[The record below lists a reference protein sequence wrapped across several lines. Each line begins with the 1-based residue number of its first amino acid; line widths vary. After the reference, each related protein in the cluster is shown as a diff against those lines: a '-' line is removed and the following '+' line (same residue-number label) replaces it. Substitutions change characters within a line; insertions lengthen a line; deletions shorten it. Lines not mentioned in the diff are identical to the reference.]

1 MNIGIVGYRNN
12 SGLGQIVFFLKKHL
26 GIGYHLVI
34 CNPVKGTRPVERLP
48 CQCMLTDLPPTQ
60 EQCVEFLDTF
70 PLDVLLVLETPF
82 CWELLVQ
89 AKQRGIKII
98 YIPMFDSV
106 PLAGIRH
113 QNLVDCYIAWTASAY
128 EVLHKAGLP
137 AVRLHYP
144 VDTDY
149 FQFRYRGQSPHFV
162 HSVGFNPRRKG
173 TSQVV
178 SAFSRLYQEQ
188 VSMKTG
194 HRPRLTLFGQT
205 QALQGICSDAL
216 GVRTYAED
224 FEEATEIYSVGHFYV
239 APSLKE
245 GLGLSLYE
253 AMACGFPVIASAL
266 PEWMSVVPDK
276 SLLVKPGS
284 RVDLF
289 AKMQSVLGKDL
300 RGHGK
305 ANRRRIEELYS
316 WVALRS
322 AYVRLLELVVTK
334 GSGAVE
340 SYQIERYK
348 WEVLDASS

>member
-34 CNPVKGTRPVERLP
+34 RNPVKGTRPVERLP
-48 CQCMLTDLPPTQ
+48 CQCRLTDLPPTQ
-60 EQCVEFLDTF
+60 EQCTEFLDTF

-82 CWELLVQ
+82 CWDLLVQ

-106 PLAGIRH
+106 PLAGIH
-113 QNLVDCYIAWTASAY
+113 HKDLVDCYIAWTASAY
-128 EVLHKAGLP
+128 EVLDKAGLP
-137 AVRLHYP
+137 VIRLNYP
-144 VDTDY
+144 VDIDY
-149 FQFRYRGQSPHFV
+149 FRFKDRGQSPHFV

-173 TSQVV
+173 TSQVM

-188 VSMKTG
+188 VGMKTG

-205 QALQGICSDAL
+205 RASQGICSDAL
-216 GVRTYAED
+216 GVNMYAKD

-266 PEWMSVVPDK
+266 PEWTSVVPDK

-284 RVDLF
+284 RADLF
-289 AKMQSVLGKDL
+289 AKMQSVLGRDL
-300 RGHGK
+300 REHGK
-305 ANRRRIEELYS
+305 VNRRKIEDLYS
-316 WVALRS
+316 WETLRS
-322 AYVRLLELVVTK
+322 TYVKLLELVAAK
-334 GSGAVE
+334 GSGAVR
-340 SYQIERYK
+340 SYQR
-348 WEVLDASS
+348 EVVKL